1 MEVYSVVSND
11 EIRRRLERKR
21 RGLSEIEEVEKS
33 GTYKTC
39 PHCRFK
45 NPENSIFCVKCGK
58 KLETNINIKCNQCN
72 TINPKTAKFCI
83 KCGNNLTT
91 NESTK
96 NEDQIKK
103 IDSIDKKTEDEH
115 LIDNKPSVES
125 DSNVENSHNDIINQE
140 TEPDTDTSIEVDD
153 GKTSEI
159 NPVKSTGLPSS
170 IPDKNLINQ
179 RDNKKTCNSCG
190 SKNLKTAKFCVVCG
204 EKFDMEPVEKEKS
217 VEDHDS
223 QENNQKDHDS
233 QENNEKD
240 VKSDEIDDPIDKIK
254 RAKEL
259 LDIGAITP
267 EEFESIKS
275 KYLDMV

>member
-1 MEVYSVVSND
+1 MVSND
-11 EIRRRLERKR
+11 EIKRRLERKR
-21 RGLSEIEEVEKS
+21 RGLSEIEEDEKS
-33 GTYKTC
+33 GKYKTC

-96 NEDQIKK
+96 NEDQIKN
-103 IDSIDKKTEDEH
+103 IETIDKKTEDEH
-115 LIDNKPSVES
+115 FIDNKQSAES
-125 DSNVENSHNDIINQE
+125 DSDVENIQSDIKNQE
-140 TEPDTDTSIEVDD
+140 TVPDMDIKSSEVDD

-159 NPVKSTGLPSS
+159 NTVKSTGLPSS
-170 IPDKNLINQ
+170 IPDKNFINQ
-179 RDNKKTCNSCG
+179 MDNKKTCKSCG

-223 QENNQKDHDS
+223 QKT
-233 QENNEKD
+233 NEKG
-240 VKSDEIDDPIDKIK
+240 VKSVEIDDPIDKIK